1 MAPSTIS
8 GIIIGFTLI
17 IAAVLLTAQYP
28 SDFLSFPSFLIVLG
42 GTVAATLISFPVSE
56 FTGAFRSFW
65 QALKTEERYL
75 EEEIEQFYAIAREIF
90 RGKIRE
96 VETEMNKL
104 RSPFLRTGVQLY
116 VDNTPVD
123 DILTLLDWRLARMK
137 ERETARADVFRAMA
151 AYAPAFGM
159 IGTLLGLVNMLR
171 SIGSGDL
178 DIIGQNMALALITTF
193 YGVVMANAIFK
204 PMAINLERK
213 MTMDSIQLN
222 VAKEAVILL
231 TNNRSPAYIRDALH
245 KFLEEADNELDDT
258 AHLRA
263 ENLKNNA
270 ALDTQD

>member
-8 GIIIGFTLI
+8 GILIGFSLI
-17 IAAVLLTAQYP
+17 IAAVMLTAEFP
-28 SDFLSFPSFLIVLG
+28 MDFLSFPSFLIVLG
-42 GTVAATLISFPVSE
+42 GTMAATLISFPVSE

-65 QALKTEERYL
+65 HALRTEGQYL
-75 EEEIEQFYAIAREIF
+75 EEEIERFYAIVREIY

-96 VETEMNKL
+96 VEAEMNKL

-123 DILTLLDWRLARMK
+123 DILTLLDWRLERMK

-151 AYAPAFGM
+151 SYAPAFGM

-171 SIGSGDL
+171 SIGTGDL
-178 DIIGQNMALALITTF
+178 DLIGQNMALALITTF

-213 MTMDSIQLN
+213 MTTDTIQLN

-231 TNNRSPAYIRDALH
+231 TNNRPPAYIRDALQ
-245 KFLEEADNELDDT
+245 KFLEQADNELDDT
-258 AHLRA
+258 AYQKD
-263 ENLKNNA
+263 EFST
-270 ALDTQD
+270 DTQA

>member
-1 MAPSTIS
+1 M
-8 GIIIGFTLI
+8 
-17 IAAVLLTAQYP
+17 LTAEYP
-28 SDFLSFPSFLIVLG
+28 ADFLNFPGFLIVLG
-42 GTVAATLISFPVSE
+42 GTIAATLISFPVSE

-65 QALKTEERYL
+65 LALNTKAKYL
-75 EEEIEQFYAIAREIF
+75 EEEVDQFSNIVQEIF
-90 RGKIRE
+90 RGRIRE
-96 VETEMNKL
+96 VETEMDKL

-123 DILTLLDWRLARMK
+123 DVLTLLDWRLERMK

-178 DIIGQNMALALITTF
+178 EIIGQNMALALITTF

-213 MTMDSIQLN
+213 MTMEAIQLN
-222 VAKEAVILL
+222 IAKEAVILL
-231 TNNRSPAYIRDALH
+231 TNNRSPAYIRDALQ
-245 KFLEEADNELDDT
+245 KFLEESDNELDDRPRSKPEPAPQKSAPQKT
-258 AHLRA
+258 APQ
-263 ENLKNNA
+263 K
-270 ALDTQD
+270 QG